1 MFDYPND
8 DIISIRANSVDVA
21 KYLKYHGISDSVID
35 IFTKN
40 TIDGLSFCLLT
51 EKDLCEMDIKEVGVR
66 KRIMCLCYFWR
77 HQVENHNYEEYT
89 FPRLPSE
96 NSVVDLLCCHDPKV
110 YRVQK
115 DPCKLNGD
123 DNINCTADTT
133 FLNDYDYGID
143 EDNTNPWK
151 FITSCLY
158 FIFSTCVTA
167 FVIVLV
173 HERLPVTSKYPPL
186 PDIFLDNLPHISWGF
201 IAAEVVIIILSLIW
215 LIILILHKYRW
226 ILLRRFFVLMGTI
239 FLLRSI
245 TMSIT
250 SLSVPGVHL
259 TDQCSPYV
267 IENYTQR
274 FKRVFEIWIGLGLYI
289 TGLRTCGDYLFSG
302 HTTCLTL
309 LNFFISEYTPR
320 RFHLLHTFTWVLNLF
335 GVFFILACH
344 EHYSIDVFIA
354 IYISSRLFLYY
365 HCLANNNLLNQPNNE
380 RIRIWFPLFSFFE
393 YDVRSVV
400 PNVYEIPFKDYYN
413 NKFNHNNNNNN
424 HNSSRSSG
432 SSNPTNGNS
441 SCSSNITDNYNQ
453 NNCQRQMN
461 NIRRRPKHC
470 PLHTYTNNSNDYSSF
485 NNISQT
491 LGSTF
496 ITKRGEIFCKKE
508 S

>member
-1 MFDYPND
+1 MFDYQNE
-8 DIISIRANSVDVA
+8 DIISIQANSLDVA
-21 KYLKYHGISDSVID
+21 KFLKNHGISDSIID

-66 KRIMCLCYFWR
+66 KRIMYLCCFWR
-77 HQVENHNYEEYT
+77 HQIENHNYGEYT

-96 NSVVDLLCCHDPKV
+96 NSVVDLLCCHNPKLDNMEQDV
-110 YRVQK
+110 SR
-115 DPCKLNGD
+115 LNGN
-123 DNINCTADTT
+123 DNVECIADST

-143 EDNTNPWK
+143 EDNTNFWK

-158 FIFSTCVTA
+158 FIFATFVTA
-167 FVIVLV
+167 FVIVSV

-201 IAAEVVIIILSLIW
+201 IAAEVVIIVLFMIW
-215 LIILILHKYRW
+215 LTILFLHKYRW

-259 TDQCSPYV
+259 TDQCSPY
-267 IENYTQR
+267 IIKNYTER
-274 FKRVFEIWIGLGLYI
+274 FKRALEIWIGCGLYI

-309 LNFFISEYTPR
+309 LNFFISEYSPR
-320 RFHLLHTFTWVLNLF
+320 RFYLLHTFTWVLNLF

-365 HCLANNNLLNQPNNE
+365 HCLANNNLLHQPDNE
-380 RIRIWFPLFSFFE
+380 RLRMWFPLFSFFE
-393 YDVRSVV
+393 HDVRSVV

-413 NKFNHNNNNNN
+413 DKFNRNSNNNNG
-424 HNSSRSSG
+424 SRSSG
-432 SSNPTNGNS
+432 SSIHTNGNS
-441 SCSSNITDNYNQ
+441 SCSSNATGNYNQ
-453 NNCQRQMN
+453 NYGKRQLDN
-461 NIRRRPKHC
+461 VRRKSTRC
-470 PLHTYTNNSNDYSSF
+470 LLHTYHNTNNHEYSTC
-485 NNISQT
+485 NHITQT
-491 LGSTF
+491 LGNTF
-496 ITKRGEIFCKKE
+496 ITKRCEIFSKKE